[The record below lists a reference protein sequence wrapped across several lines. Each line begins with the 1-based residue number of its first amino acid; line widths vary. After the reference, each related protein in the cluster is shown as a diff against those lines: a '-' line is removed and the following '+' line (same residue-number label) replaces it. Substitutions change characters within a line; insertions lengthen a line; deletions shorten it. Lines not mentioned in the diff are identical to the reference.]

1 MLLAHFETLYSYLG
15 GNASKVPR
23 QWKRLKLFVGREE
36 NLRNLSYTELYER
49 LFDQYSVKADDQ
61 HYYDVLLLVAIVQ
74 CIAIDTS
81 ICERGFSCMNNL
93 KTARRSQMSDELLRI
108 LMTINT
114 LGAAWKD
121 PTTIPVDAIVDEWR
135 SQSRRGRYEAAMWRE
150 AGLEEPG
157 A

>member
-1 MLLAHFETLYSYLG
+1 
-15 GNASKVPR
+15 
-23 QWKRLKLFVGREE
+23 
-36 NLRNLSYTELYER
+36 
-49 LFDQYSVKADDQ
+49 
-61 HYYDVLLLVAIVQ
+61 
-74 CIAIDTS
+74 
-81 ICERGFSCMNNL
+81 MNNL

>member
-1 MLLAHFETLYSYLG
+1 MHPSIGLIELCRSAALRHHRAHG
-15 GNASKVPR
+15 A
-23 QWKRLKLFVGREE
+23 
-36 NLRNLSYTELYER
+36 ELYER
-49 LFDQYSVKADDQ
+49 LIDQYSVKADGQ
-61 HYYDVLLLVAIVQ
+61 HYNDVLLLVAIVQ

-93 KTARRSQMSDELLRI
+93 KTARRSQMGDELLRI
-108 LMTINT
+108 